1 MMVPPYLKTMRTL
14 EALLAV
20 MLLSTCS
27 LSGCTFLET
36 PDGSTEVTAIF
47 SLTPS
52 SNVQVGQEVEV
63 DASSSLPSD
72 GSLTY
77 RWDFDGD
84 GQSDES
90 GVSATWTYLEAEEVT
105 IELTVSD
112 GTNRDTRS
120 VDLTIFEASVSP
132 PTADAGSGGSEADCD
147 EESIDSTTYYLV
159 YLCEM
164 DQSSSDRNVDGT
176 VDVALDGSGST
187 SRNTGGYV
195 SRWAWDLDLQTDTDG
210 DGDTENDADLT
221 GERPTWQGVQPGEY
235 DIALTVEDENGM
247 TAKDEVTVFVNYVG
261 LWSDMDIGPN
271 RTSGAPTIEF
281 TFPVAYDRDSGNTI
295 RKAEFILS
303 YPEQDDDWIV
313 GSNSEQ
319 NRNRL
324 DLHAQNEDGD
334 DVRNTT
340 DAAPDDRN
348 AGDCDEDEDDCVLLL
363 LSSFMF
369 SDTQHGDGE
378 WTVEVK
384 NERRNDVTDIRV
396 RIDLVYK

>member
-1 MMVPPYLKTMRTL
+1 MVPPYLKTMRTL

-176 VDVALDGSGST
+176 VDVELDGSGST

-195 SRWAWDLDLQTDTDG
+195 AQWAWDLDLQTDTDG

-221 GERPTWQGVQPGEY
+221 GERPTWQGVPPGEY
-235 DIALTVEDENGM
+235 DIALNVEDENGM

-295 RKAEFILS
+295 RRRRSSSHILS
-303 YPEQDDDWIV
+303 RMTIGSLDPIQSRIGTGWTSTPRTRMATMSETRLTTGLMIGMRVIV
-313 GSNSEQ
+313 MMMRMIACCCSSPPSCSPT
-319 NRNRL
+319 L
-324 DLHAQNEDGD
+324 
-334 DVRNTT
+334 NT
-340 DAAPDDRN
+340 
-348 AGDCDEDEDDCVLLL
+348 
-363 LSSFMF
+363 
-369 SDTQHGDGE
+369 
-378 WTVEVK
+378 
-384 NERRNDVTDIRV
+384 VTANGPSR
-396 RIDLVYK
+396 

>member
-1 MMVPPYLKTMRTL
+1 MVPPYLKTMRTL

-132 PTADAGSGGSEADCD
+132 PTADAGSGGQGRLERG
-147 EESIDSTTYYLV
+147 ID
-159 YLCEM
+159 
-164 DQSSSDRNVDGT
+164 RFH
-176 VDVALDGSGST
+176 DVL
-187 SRNTGGYV
+187 
-195 SRWAWDLDLQTDTDG
+195 
-210 DGDTENDADLT
+210 
-221 GERPTWQGVQPGEY
+221 PGV
-235 DIALTVEDENGM
+235 
-247 TAKDEVTVFVNYVG
+247 
-261 LWSDMDIGPN
+261 
-271 RTSGAPTIEF
+271 
-281 TFPVAYDRDSGNTI
+281 PV
-295 RKAEFILS
+295 
-303 YPEQDDDWIV
+303 
-313 GSNSEQ
+313 
-319 NRNRL
+319 
-324 DLHAQNEDGD
+324 
-334 DVRNTT
+334 
-340 DAAPDDRN
+340 
-348 AGDCDEDEDDCVLLL
+348 
-363 LSSFMF
+363 
-369 SDTQHGDGE
+369 
-378 WTVEVK
+378 
-384 NERRNDVTDIRV
+384 
-396 RIDLVYK
+396 

>member
-1 MMVPPYLKTMRTL
+1 MRTL

-90 GVSATWTYLEAEEVT
+90 GVSATWTKAEEVT

-164 DQSSSDRNVDGT
+164 DQSSSDRNGWHR
-176 VDVALDGSGST
+176 GCGIGPIWKHIPQH
-187 SRNTGGYV
+187 RGYV
-195 SRWAWDLDLQTDTDG
+195 AQWAWDLDLQTDTDG

-221 GERPTWQGVQPGEY
+221 GERPTWQGVPPGEY
-235 DIALTVEDENGM
+235 DIALNVEDENGM

-295 RKAEFILS
+295 RKAEVILS
-303 YPEQDDDWIV
+303 
-313 GSNSEQ
+313 S
-319 NRNRL
+319 R
-324 DLHAQNEDGD
+324 
-334 DVRNTT
+334 
-340 DAAPDDRN
+340 
-348 AGDCDEDEDDCVLLL
+348 AG
-363 LSSFMF
+363 
-369 SDTQHGDGE
+369 
-378 WTVEVK
+378 
-384 NERRNDVTDIRV
+384 
-396 RIDLVYK
+396 